1 MAAEGNGFEET
12 AYWYDNL
19 MKHLG
24 WTDRGKVL
32 CGDVFGIGD
41 IVGNPKLQEAYELGK
56 SL

>member
-41 IVGNPKLQEAYELGK
+41 IAGNPKLQEAYELGK